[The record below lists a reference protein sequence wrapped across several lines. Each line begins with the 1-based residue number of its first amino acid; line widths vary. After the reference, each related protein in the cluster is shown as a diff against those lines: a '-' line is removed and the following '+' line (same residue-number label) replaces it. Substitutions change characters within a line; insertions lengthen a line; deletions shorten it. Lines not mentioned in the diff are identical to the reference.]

1 MSTKAMTEHPMS
13 KVLIERWEQVSRKF
27 ADLAQEVPAEKFE
40 WAPVAGLRT
49 CADVVRHVAFWNQY
63 VSASLLGQETNDS
76 ANQLSAAEYP
86 TPKKALGALRDSAMG
101 VTAALRRHHAELTPK
116 TLELLVTFVEHT
128 SEHYGQLVVYAR
140 LMGIVPPASRQ

>member
-1 MSTKAMTEHPMS
+1 MSTKATTEHTMS
-13 KVLIERWEQVSRKF
+13 VVLIGRWEQVSRKF
-27 ADLAQEVPAEKFE
+27 ADLAGEVPEEKFE

-49 CADVVRHVAFWNQY
+49 CDEVVRHVAFWNQY

-86 TPKKALGALRDSAMG
+86 TQKKVLGALCDSAMG
-101 VTAALRRHHAELTPK
+101 VATALRKHHPELTPK
-116 TLELLVTFVEHT
+116 TLELLMTFLEHT

-140 LMGIVPPASRQ
+140 VMGIIPPTSRE